1 MLYVNGDGFV
11 RKLLDEGTLPIG
23 TDALRIERVE
33 G

>member
-11 RKLLDEGTLPIG
+11 RKLLDKGTLLVG
-23 TDALRIERVE
+23 TDALRVESVE

>member
-1 MLYVNGDGFV
+1 MLDMRRDGLV

-23 TDALRIERVE
+23 TDALRIEAVE